1 MTSFFGGR
9 RSVIRCNSLGGFDS
23 LTNSRFAAGA
33 IFLVCIKICFIMFQM
48 FLLKIHHVSSSEGAP
63 ESCSDASVFF
73 VSDCDWFNGC
83 VALRVGSLDVFEVM
97 KVQIF

>member
-1 MTSFFGGR
+1 
-9 RSVIRCNSLGGFDS
+9 
-23 LTNSRFAAGA
+23 
-33 IFLVCIKICFIMFQM
+33 M
-48 FLLKIHHVSSSEGAP
+48 FLHQKEHQKAVQMLQF
-63 ESCSDASVFF
+63 FF